1 MPGAVGGVC
10 SRKFHN
16 NDGDERENVETIW
29 AARDDGGAGADRVVG
44 RLREQL

>member
-16 NDGDERENVETIW
+16 NDGDERKNVETIW
-29 AARDDGGAGADRVVG
+29 AARDDVGSGAGRVFD